1 MSDLIKIINSLAI
14 FFPRNYETFLS
25 IIKAMLIMNG
35 SKTMLNISRWTD
47 ESICYKTIERFY
59 DRKIPW
65 LLMNLFLLVN
75 FLKLDGDLLIV
86 SDETVEGKAG
96 KKTTGLDNFFSS
108 ILQKPIKG
116 LCFSGLSLILS
127 DKRKSY
133 PLLINQLIYTESEK
147 ENLKKAKEKRKNKI
161 KIKNKVGRPKG
172 SKNKIKENKTLV
184 PTFRLLEE
192 QLESLMNVLKIR
204 VKYFLGDGKYANSTV
219 LRLCKKYGLLL
230 ISKLQNNSAL
240 FFEYKGYYKGR
251 GRKRIYGKKLDYTNI
266 PLEYLVKEEVE
277 ENKITR
283 TYQMELLSKSFDD
296 KLNVVIIQKI
306 IDKKVS
312 HVIFFSNDLT
322 LEYEKII
329 DFYSLRFQIE
339 FNFRDSKEFWG
350 LSDFMNTKKI
360 RVHNASNLA
369 FFMCNLSNIF
379 LEKFREKQKNDKA
392 GIRDLLSFLKA
403 DYYFNKSLKL
413 LQKFNTNIFIP
424 DEIESIT
431 SIGAIHV

>member
-133 PLLINQLIYTESEK
+133 PLLMNQLIYTESEK
-147 ENLKKAKEKRKNKI
+147 ETLKKAKEKRKNKI
-161 KIKNKVGRPKG
+161 KSKNKVGRPKG
-172 SKNKIKENKTLV
+172 SKNGIKVEPPLV
-184 PTFRLLEE
+184 ATFRLLEG
-192 QLESLMNVLKIR
+192 QLENLINVLKIKI
-204 VKYFLGDGKYANSTV
+204 KYFLGDGKYANNTV
-219 LRLCKKYGLLL
+219 LSLCKKYGLLL

-240 FFEYKGYYKGR
+240 FFEYKDEYKGR

-266 PLEYLVKEEVE
+266 PLEYLVKEETK
-277 ENKITR
+277 ENTITR
-283 TYQMELLSKSFDD
+283 IYKMELLSKSFDD
-296 KLNVVIIQKI
+296 KLNVVIVQKI
-306 IDKKVS
+306 IHKKVA

-322 LEYEKII
+322 LDYEKII

-350 LSDFMNTKKI
+350 LSDFMNTKEI
-360 RVHNASNLA
+360 RVHNASNFA

-403 DYYFNKSLKL
+403 DYYFNRSLKL

-424 DEIESIT
+424 DDIESIT